1 MTNVNHHLCPS
12 GRVVVV
18 FLCEVDTAVAAEDLE
33 LEPVVVASIGTS
45 GGLNRSIGLFQPS
58 RAGAEVAA
66 SFS

>member
-1 MTNVNHHLCPS
+1 M
-12 GRVVVV
+12 V

-33 LEPVVVASIGTS
+33 LEPVVVAGIGTG